1 MRAMFVFPVAYL
13 AFSVML
19 EEDVFGDTSLY
30 DAAYGASLTAWT
42 ATNLSTFKNL
52 IKEYYLEDIS
62 NKEYF

>member
-13 AFSVML
+13 ALNVML
-19 EEDVFGDTSLY
+19 EENVFGDTSLY
-30 DAAYGASLTAWT
+30 DTTYGKSLSDWT
-42 ATNLSTFKNL
+42 ASNLETFKSL